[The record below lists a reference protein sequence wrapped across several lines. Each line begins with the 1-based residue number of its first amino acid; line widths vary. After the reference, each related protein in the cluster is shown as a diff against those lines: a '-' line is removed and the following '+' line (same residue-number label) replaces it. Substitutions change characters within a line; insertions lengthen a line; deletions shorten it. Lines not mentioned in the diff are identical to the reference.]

1 MREIPMRVG
10 RVPLR
15 RPLRSWLWAGSVL
28 ALVAPSAWA
37 ADSPYSQTYLW
48 LAVLLVLAKL
58 AGIVERIG
66 LPAVLGELLVG
77 VALGNLALLG
87 FQAHDVQA
95 IRQDPFIAFVA
106 QLGVVILLFQ
116 VGLETSLDDMKKVG
130 ARAFVVALIGVAAPF
145 LLGTYG
151 VGPWLLP
158 GLSFEAYLFLG
169 ATLTATSVGITGR
182 VFRDMGVLQSPA
194 ARIVLGAAV
203 IDDVIGIVILAVVSS
218 IVTVGSVSVDTVL
231 MLVLQALLFLAGAV
245 IAGRFFARPLARLFA
260 WVHAGVAMK
269 LTLIVAAGL
278 FLAWLAGSIG
288 LAPIIGAFAAGLV
301 LEPAF
306 LKDFEHAEVVDA
318 LEPFK
323 SDLPPARQ
331 PAFNAVLEHQRKHH
345 HEQLIEPLGHF
356 MVPVFFVY
364 TGMQVD
370 LATLADLKV
379 LWVALMLT
387 VVAFAGKIVS
397 GVAAGP
403 GRSHKWIVGWGMA
416 PRGEVGLIFATVGHE
431 LGVVDARLFSVI
443 VLMVILTTLITP
455 LVLSGLLKR
464 EAARSSAS

>member
-1 MREIPMRVG
+1 MSQVPRPTRPGGSG
-10 RVPLR
+10 RS
-15 RPLRSWLWAGSVL
+15 LRSVL
-28 ALVAPSAWA
+28 LLGGALVFTAPAAWA
-37 ADSPYSQTYLW
+37 AGSPYSQTYLW
-48 LAVLLVLAKL
+48 LALILVIAKL

-66 LPAVLGELLVG
+66 LPAVLGELLAG

-87 FQAHDVQA
+87 WQGQEVQA
-95 IRQDPFIAFVA
+95 IRQDPFIAFIA

-116 VGLETSLDDMKKVG
+116 VGLETSLDEMKKVG
-130 ARAFVVALIGVAAPF
+130 ARAFAVALVGVVAPF
-145 LLGTYG
+145 VLGTYG
-151 VGPWLLP
+151 IGPLLLP
-158 GLSFEAYLFLG
+158 ELTFEAYLFLG

-218 IVTVGSVSVDTVL
+218 IVTVGTVSAGTVV
-231 MLVLQALLFLAGAV
+231 MLILEALLFLAGALV
-245 IAGRFFARPLARLFA
+245 AGRFFAQPLARLFA

-278 FLAWLAGSIG
+278 FLAWLAGLIG

-306 LKDFEHAEVVDA
+306 LKDFEHAEVVRD

-323 SDLPPARQ
+323 AELPSAQQ
-331 PAFNAVLEHQRKHH
+331 PAFEAVLEHQRKHH
-345 HEQLIEPLGHF
+345 HEKLVEPLGHF

-370 LATLADLKV
+370 LGTLADLKV
-379 LWVALMLT
+379 LAVALALT
-387 VVAFAGKIVS
+387 GVAFVGKILA
-397 GVAAGP
+397 GVVAGP
-403 GRSHKWIVGWGMA
+403 GRLHKWIVGWGMA

-431 LGVVDARLFSVI
+431 LGVVNAQLFSVI

-455 LVLSGLLKR
+455 LVLSALLKR
-464 EAARSSAS
+464 EAVSTSI